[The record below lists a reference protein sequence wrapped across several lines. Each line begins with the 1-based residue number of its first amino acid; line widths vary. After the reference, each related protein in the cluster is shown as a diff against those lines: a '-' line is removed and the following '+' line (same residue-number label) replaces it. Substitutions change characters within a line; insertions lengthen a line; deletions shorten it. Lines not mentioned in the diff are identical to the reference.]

1 MTLEEAKRL
10 LAAFEGKKDNSND
23 GAIMAKLRTQIAAME
38 EDERKAKL
46 EKKAEFDK
54 WEVAENERRKEHN
67 LPPVT
72 PEEKKAFMKECQMAE
87 AEAIE
92 KAQGQELR
100 AATERGRIAKQNQ
113 TFPTMPKGPQKYNTN
128 KVIHVSPVSII
139 GSSTSILGR

>member
-38 EDERKAKL
+38 EAERKAKL
-46 EKKAEFDK
+46 EKNAEFDK

-72 PEEKKAFMKECQMAE
+72 PEEKKAFMKERQMAE

-113 TFPTMPKGPQKYNTN
+113 TFPAVKPAGQIHPRKPI
-128 KVIHVSPVSII
+128 IHVSPVSVDF
-139 GSSTSILGR
+139 SYLGR